1 MYCESKLKS
10 WGKGESMIPYV
21 TKGVAILKRCVLL
34 HKGKREMNAIGVM
47 LFLNGPLLF
56 ISFVSSKEITDN
68 CALRIYSYKSLVTGY
83 VHI

>member
-1 MYCESKLKS
+1 
-10 WGKGESMIPYV
+10 MIPYV
-21 TKGVAILKRCVLL
+21 TKGVAILKRCVSL

-68 CALRIYSYKSLVTGY
+68 CALKNLFIQEPCNGIRSYLTANEHKTLW
-83 VHI
+83 